1 MLKDFIVYNGYM
13 TSEFNPEVFYYEID
27 LDEGENTLD
36 FDYEATGKVSV
47 YGNDFLTSG
56 DNHIIIEV
64 YDEEVSTYTFLVH
77 KEKVIKAIEVTQGN
91 DDISIKDSFISDIK
105 TPGIATLTFLIIIFL
120 YCIIF
125 KRK

>member
-13 TSEFNPEVFYYEID
+13 TSEFNPEVFYYEIE

-36 FDYEATGKVSV
+36 FNYEATGKVSV

-77 KEKVIKAIEVTQGN
+77 KEKVLKAIEVMEQTS
-91 DDISIKDSFISDIK
+91 DTSIKDSIISDIK
-105 TPGIATLTFLIIIFL
+105 TPGIATLTFLIIILL

-125 KRK
+125 KRR